1 VSSFSFPSLA
11 AAEDY
16 DAVVIGAGHNGLT
29 SACYLAKAGLKVV
42 VLEQYNS
49 IGGMT
54 ITEEVTLPGF
64 RSDIHA
70 YGYQLANFS
79 SAPSELE
86 LDKYG
91 FELLYPNPS
100 ISHVFPGG
108 GIISMYRD
116 INKTVKS
123 LERYSKKDA
132 QTWQRMFNNYLSK
145 KDKIIEFLN
154 TPPDSGLPSH
164 CTNSIS
170 TRSVEVA
177 ERKSFDEYRS
187 NLQSLRSW
195 CNEYFESE
203 EAKVFFGTWAAHVS
217 ASPDDA
223 GGGDL
228 AYLFSVLVQ
237 DAGNNVVKGGM
248 GNLSIALARYF
259 QSKGGKISTSTG
271 VSKIIINDKG
281 KAVGVRLDN
290 GTYIG
295 VRRVVVSSIDPVT
308 LAFGLI
314 GEEYLEQNTIRNIK
328 RYEWGDAVFTMYL
341 ALDHQMEYTAGSE
354 ALRST
359 HLHLSEPTLDY
370 LAKVF
375 YECRSGKLPSEPL
388 FIVSNDSIVD
398 PSRVPKDKHLMKF
411 LISSVPYKIRK
422 NNYGNEYN
430 GSSQQYDWN
439 EIKEYYSDT
448 LIDIISQKYIPDL
461 KGILRKKI
469 VYSPLD
475 LEKRP
480 KTSVL
485 GTLACGAMLP
495 YQLATNRPIP
505 QFASYKIPEIPN
517 VYLCGSANHPGP
529 GVSMA
534 PGRNAAQ
541 IISAD
546 LGLRI
551 FDKVW

>member
-1 VSSFSFPSLA
+1 MSSVSSSSPLT

-29 SACYLAKAGLKVV
+29 CACYLAKAGFKVAV
-42 VLEQYNS
+42 FEQYHS

-64 RSDIHA
+64 KSDIHA

-79 SAPSELE
+79 PAPGELE

-91 FELLYPNPS
+91 FELLYPDPS
-100 ISHVFPGG
+100 ISHVFPNG
-108 GIISMYRD
+108 GIISMHRD
-116 INKTVKS
+116 VNKTVKS

-132 QTWQRMFNNYLSK
+132 QTWQKMFNSYLSK
-145 KDKIIEFLN
+145 KDKIIEFLS
-154 TPPDSGLPSH
+154 TPPDPVFQLHSAS
-164 CTNSIS
+164 S
-170 TRSVEVA
+170 TGNVDVTEG
-177 ERKSFDEYRS
+177 ESFDEYRT

-195 CNEYFESE
+195 CNEFFESE
-203 EAKVFFGTWAAHVS
+203 ESKVFFGAWAAHVS

-223 GGGDL
+223 GGGNL

-237 DAGNNVVKGGM
+237 DAGNNAVKGGM
-248 GNLSIALARYF
+248 GNLSIALTRSL
-259 QSKGGKISTSTG
+259 QSTGGKIFTSTG
-271 VSKIIINDKG
+271 VSKIIINDKAR
-281 KAVGVRLDN
+281 AVGVRLDN
-290 GTYIG
+290 DTIIG
-295 VRRVVVSSIDPVT
+295 VRRLVVSSIDPVT

-314 GEEYLEQNTIRNIK
+314 GEEYLEQNTVRNLK

-341 ALDHQMEYTAGSE
+341 ALDNQMEYTAGSE

-359 HLHLSEPTLDY
+359 HLHLSEPSLDY

-398 PSRVPKDKHLMKF
+398 PSRVPKGMHLMKF
-411 LISSVPYKIRK
+411 LISSVPYKIGK
-422 NNYGNEYN
+422 HNHIHDYN
-430 GSSQQYDWN
+430 SSKQYDWD

-448 LIDIISQKYIPDL
+448 LIDIVSQKYTPNL
-461 KGILRKKI
+461 KGILKKKI

-495 YQLATNRPIP
+495 YQLASSRPIP
-505 QFASYKIPEIPN
+505 QFASYKISEIPN

-541 IISAD
+541 VILAD
-546 LGLRI
+546 LGLS
-551 FDKVW
+551 FG